1 MKNKKEI
8 IQIVFSSAVIIS
20 LLAIAYILVVKEP
33 KVNMVEMNDLKL
45 SSEIASTDPMVTA
58 SNFIF
63 ANGTMGNVETDITQ
77 DKIKTNEAIF
87 ENEGRRLIALSKVK
101 DALIPG
107 SPLISGDEE
116 SHAKVFTRELN
127 YPYIYKVDNVK
138 VSEPGEVSMLKVF
151 SEVGPSEYDSVELIV
166 SFDST
171 RIHYLRA
178 GDSSYDGTHT
188 EISNVESFSD
198 LKVTLAKSGD
208 LWFVYDIEDAEVIV
222 NERFATW
229 SGVGSPTT
237 DYSKDEETGEIKI
250 EISDHSEEGQNE

>member
-1 MKNKKEI
+1 MKSKKEI
-8 IQIVFSSAVIIS
+8 IQIVFSSIVIIS
-20 LLAIAYILVVKEP
+20 LLIVAYMIVVREP
-33 KVNMVEMNDLKL
+33 KVNMVEMKDLKL
-45 SSEIASTDPMVTA
+45 SSEIVSTDPMVTA

-63 ANGTMGNVETDITQ
+63 ANGTMGDVETDITQ
-77 DKIKTNEAIF
+77 DKLRTNEAVF
-87 ENEGRRLIALSKVK
+87 ENEGRRLIALSRVK
-101 DALIPG
+101 EALIPG
-107 SPLISGDEE
+107 SPLIRGDEE
-116 SHAKVFTRELN
+116 SHAKIFTRELN

-138 VSEPGEVSMLKVF
+138 VSEPSEISMLKVF
-151 SEVGPSEYDSVELIV
+151 SETGPSEYESVELFV

-198 LKVTLAKSGD
+198 IKMTLAKSGD

-229 SGVGSPTT
+229 SGVGRSTV
-237 DYSKDEETGEIKI
+237 DYSKNEETGEIKI
-250 EISDHSEEGQNE
+250 EISDHNEEDQNE